1 MNKET
6 KGEKNEKIEKKEI
19 ERNIYTFMPLYV

>member
-1 MNKET
+1 MNKKT

>member
-1 MNKET
+1 MNKKT

-19 ERNIYTFMPLYV
+19 ERNIFMLMPLYV